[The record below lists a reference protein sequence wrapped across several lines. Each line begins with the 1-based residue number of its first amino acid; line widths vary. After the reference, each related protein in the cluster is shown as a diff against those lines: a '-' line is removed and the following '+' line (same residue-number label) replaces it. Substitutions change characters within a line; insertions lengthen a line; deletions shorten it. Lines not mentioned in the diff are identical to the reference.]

1 MDRAISEGLQAITHL
16 FNAMP
21 PLASRTP
28 GAAGA
33 GLASSLI
40 CGVIADGHHVHPTAM
55 RAAFRAK
62 GRDELML
69 VTDELPPVGTDL
81 DTFFLGATE
90 IFCDRG
96 GMCSSDGSVTG
107 GTSVGCGK
115 DVAVGVDLGRLR
127 KRT

>member
-1 MDRAISEGLQAITHL
+1 MATSEDMDRAISEGLQAITHL

-62 GRDELML
+62 GPDELML
-69 VTDELPPVGTDL
+69 VTDAMPTVGTDRSEEHTSEL
-81 DTFFLGATE
+81 QSLMRISYAV
-90 IFCDRG
+90 FCL
-96 GMCSSDGSVTG
+96 
-107 GTSVGCGK
+107 K
-115 DVAVGVDLGRLR
+115 KKNKL
-127 KRT
+127 